1 MRKAQINSV
10 GLEIVL
16 RSCLYAVATIAV
28 VHGVQVHHKQL
39 VFAVLL
45 FQIHGQLRLAHLA
58 FDRYLVGLLREHR
71 VAHKLL
77 RDGGCAFQAATCKVV
92 DECARNA
99 RKVNP
104 SMLVEAHVLGV
115 HRGLF
120 HEVADLV

>member
-10 GLEIVL
+10 GLKIVL

-77 RDGGCAFQAATCKVV
+77 CDGGCAFQAATRKVV